1 MNRILKWGLIALG
14 AVAVIVAGGAFAAF
28 QVSAVQDALLERT
41 VRSTLL
47 KDRSTLLKDD
57 ALRAVVC
64 GSASPMPDPNRAK
77 ACIAVFAAGKM
88 YVVDTGPQSAGK
100 LALWRLPVWHIGG
113 VLYTHFHSDHIGD
126 LGELNMNSW
135 MQGRDKL
142 LDVYGPPGVERVVA
156 GFAEAYA
163 LDKGYRVEHHG
174 TDVASPDNW
183 TMVAHPVALD
193 GATTPERNRTG
204 LVLQEGDLKITAI
217 ELNHVPVEPAYA
229 YRFDYK
235 GRSLV
240 ISGDTIAHKPLA
252 VAAKDADVVFYEA
265 QGKAMVE
272 RLRALLE
279 ETGNNRLAKIM
290 NDTQSYHTSP
300 TEAATLLK
308 DANVKLLVFYHYT
321 PAVPNVI
328 AEKILTRGVSDIRPS
343 DWLVSRDG
351 TMVELPVGSTQVRV
365 GDIADN

>member
-1 MNRILKWGLIALG
+1 VNRILKWGLIALG
-14 AVAVIVAGGAFAAF
+14 VVAVTVAGGAFAIF
-28 QVSAVQDALLERT
+28 QVPPVQDALLERT
-41 VRSTLL
+41 VRTTLL
-47 KDRSTLLKDD
+47 QDRAALLKDD

-135 MQGRDKL
+135 IQGRDKP
-142 LDVYGPPGVERVVA
+142 LDIYGPPGVERIVA

-163 LDKGYRVEHHG
+163 LDQGYRIAHHG
-174 TDVASPDNW
+174 ADIASPENW
-183 TMVAHPVALD
+183 KMVAHPVALD
-193 GATTPERNRTG
+193 GDPTPERDRTG
-204 LVLQEGDLKITAI
+204 IVLQEGDLKITAI

-279 ETGNNRLAKIM
+279 ETGNRRLAKIM

-300 TEAATLLK
+300 VEAATLLK
-308 DANVKLLVFYHYT
+308 DANVKLLVFYHFT
-321 PAVPNVI
+321 PAVPNLV
-328 AEKILTRGVSDIRPS
+328 AEKIMTRGVSDVRVHN
-343 DWLVSRDG
+343 WLVARDG
-351 TMVELPVGSTQVRV
+351 TMVELPAGSTDVRV
-365 GDIADN
+365 GDITGN

>member
-1 MNRILKWGLIALG
+1 MNRIVKWGLIALG
-14 AVAVIVAGGAFAAF
+14 AVAAIVAAGAFAVF
-28 QVSAVQDALLERT
+28 QVPAVQDALLDRT
-41 VRSTLL
+41 VRSAFL

-77 ACIAVFAAGKM
+77 ACIAVFAGGKM

-135 MQGRDKL
+135 IQGRTTP

-163 LDKGYRVEHHG
+163 LDTTYRIAHHG
-174 TDVASPDNW
+174 ADIAVPENGK
-183 TMVAHPVALD
+183 MVAHPVALNGD
-193 GATTPERNRTG
+193 ATPERNRTG
-204 LVLQEGDLKITAI
+204 IVLDDGTLKITAI

-240 ISGDTIAHKPLA
+240 ISGDTAAHKPLA
-252 VAAKDADVVFYEA
+252 AAAKDADVVFHEA

-272 RLRALLE
+272 RLKALLE
-279 ETGNNRLAKIM
+279 ETGNHRLAKIM

-300 TEAATLLK
+300 VEAATLFK
-308 DANVKLLVFYHYT
+308 DANVKQLIFYHFT
-321 PAVPNVI
+321 PAVPNTI
-328 AEKILTRGVSDIRPS
+328 AERILTRGVAEVRPT
-343 DWLVSRDG
+343 DWLVARDG
-351 TMVELPVGSTQVRV
+351 TMVELPAGSAEVRI
-365 GDIADN
+365 GDITSN